1 MERKF
6 GAFDRDLSDY
16 FIMHNIDNQPS
27 HLSVIQIRICAAFA
41 SLLISLFVILFDDI
55 INQDGTLYIRAAEL
69 FLVEGIQ
76 SSVAL
81 YNWPTYSIIIAYFH
95 QLTSISLESSALII
109 NSFFFVLLTD
119 ALVLICRLIMSTHRQ
134 LVIAAL
140 LIICFMPLNEYRD
153 YIFRDSGYWAFTSLA
168 LYQFMLFLKSPN
180 LRNASLW
187 QIFMIAAIFFR
198 IEGSVILFALPLF
211 LLLIRTKK
219 NFIAFKE
226 ILLTSYLSIIGVL
239 AILIVLLSQ
248 LDVVAAYSKFDGAS
262 ISTYIDLSFYTEK
275 LTHATGIIESQ
286 ILNKYS
292 KDYAT
297 FIFLTGMFLMLILK
311 LFEGFSFSYIIV
323 YFMAAS
329 KGDHTSAKLYQQLF
343 MYFFLVNILILI
355 FFLYKEYFVTSRY
368 LVMTLIGLFLFLA
381 HRLVLGIE
389 FLWLEKKILPLS
401 IIALCLFY
409 NLIDTLMMS
418 YSKSYIKDIA
428 VWSAQNVPSKS
439 LLMTDNIYIEYY
451 FDTKES
457 SSMICRKSI
466 ETIVNP
472 KKENGEKIN
481 TCASNSLTSY
491 LHFDYIILVE
501 KKYSE
506 TIKES
511 IKKLRLEKIYHT
523 SDRKGNRANIYK
535 VIKI

>member
-1 MERKF
+1 
-6 GAFDRDLSDY
+6 
-16 FIMHNIDNQPS
+16 
-27 HLSVIQIRICAAFA
+27 
-41 SLLISLFVILFDDI
+41 
-55 INQDGTLYIRAAEL
+55 
-69 FLVEGIQ
+69 
-76 SSVAL
+76 
-81 YNWPTYSIIIAYFH
+81 
-95 QLTSISLESSALII
+95 
-109 NSFFFVLLTD
+109 
-119 ALVLICRLIMSTHRQ
+119 
-134 LVIAAL
+134 
-140 LIICFMPLNEYRD
+140 
-153 YIFRDSGYWAFTSLA
+153 
-168 LYQFMLFLKSPN
+168 
-180 LRNASLW
+180 
-187 QIFMIAAIFFR
+187 
-198 IEGSVILFALPLF
+198 
-211 LLLIRTKK
+211 
-219 NFIAFKE
+219 
-226 ILLTSYLSIIGVL
+226 
-239 AILIVLLSQ
+239 
-248 LDVVAAYSKFDGAS
+248 
-262 ISTYIDLSFYTEK
+262 
-275 LTHATGIIESQ
+275 
-286 ILNKYS
+286 
-292 KDYAT
+292 
-297 FIFLTGMFLMLILK
+297 
-311 LFEGFSFSYIIV
+311 
-323 YFMAAS
+323 
-329 KGDHTSAKLYQQLF
+329 

-401 IIALCLFY
+401 IVALCLFY
-409 NLIDTLMMS
+409 NLIDTLTIS
-418 YSKSYIKDIA
+418 YRKSYIKDIA

-439 LLMTDNIYIEYY
+439 LLMTDNAYVEYY